1 LSCEYEALSSISS
14 IEKQKEDKDIAKL
27 AFTENR
33 CINSFNLPLDFGLMK
48 KLKLSKFSFVFIK
61 HRSIPKVP
69 DCCTLHKNGNF
80 YIPYIKME

>member
-33 CINSFNLPLDFGLMK
+33 CINSFNLPLWLDEE
-48 KLKLSKFSFVFIK
+48 IK
-61 HRSIPKVP
+61 TFKIFF
-69 DCCTLHKNGNF
+69 CIHKT
-80 YIPYIKME
+80 